1 LTLTFADR
9 IVVLHDALDA
19 ARIPHGFGGA
29 VALAYHVGDPR
40 ATRDIDLNISL
51 PTARAAIVMKAMPNG
66 IVVGPGASS
75 TIRREGQIRLW
86 WDDTIPVDLFFP
98 QHRFHA
104 EVAKDTIGVPFLA
117 TEIPIIS
124 ATHLCVFKALFNRPR
139 DWPDI
144 EAMLRAGTID
154 VEAASWWVA
163 ELLGADSDPYSRL
176 SALIKKTPLEGASSA
191 DPRIDWR
198 SL

>member
-40 ATRDIDLNISL
+40 ATRYIDVNISI
-51 PTARAAIVMKAMPNG
+51 PTARAQVVIRAMPSG
-66 IVVGPGASS
+66 IAVRPGAPA
-75 TIRREGQIRLW
+75 TIRRDGQIRLW
-86 WDDTIPVDLFFP
+86 WDETIPVDLFFP
-98 QHRFHA
+98 RHRFHA
-104 EVAKDTIGVPFLA
+104 EVARDTFCVPFLD

-124 ATHLCVFKALFNRPR
+124 ATHLCVFKALFNRSR

-154 VEAASWWVA
+154 IGAAARRVGD
-163 ELLGADSDPYSRL
+163 LLGADSDRYSRL
-176 SALIKKTPLEGASSA
+176 TALIKRTPLEESDAA
-191 DPRIDWR
+191 APRVDWR